1 MKRSE
6 FKRQIQNS
14 STKEIEAA
22 LAEER
27 KNLFGFRQQISM
39 KQLDNLRAIRESRRR
54 IAIMLTVLR
63 QRKAEESKEQSKK

>member
-63 QRKAEESKEQSKK
+63 QRRAEESKEQGKK

>member
-1 MKRSE
+1 VKRSE

-63 QRKAEESKEQSKK
+63 QRRAEESKEQGKK

>member
-39 KQLDNLRAIRESRRR
+39 KQLDNLRAVRESRRR

-63 QRKAEESKEQSKK
+63 QRKAEESKEQGKK

>member
-1 MKRSE
+1 VKRSE

-39 KQLDNLRAIRESRRR
+39 KQLDNLRAVRESRRR

-63 QRKAEESKEQSKK
+63 QRKAEESKEQGKK